1 MKLLVRPR
9 SLRATLL
16 GQMGGLFLAGMVA
29 LYWAAST
36 YASLAAD
43 RSFDRLLAGSA
54 LSIAESLTVTA
65 EGVRVDIPYSAL
77 DMLAA
82 APDDRVFYRVVAPD
96 GSTVTGYD
104 DLPAF
109 ETASTPTTG
118 GGSAGERY
126 FDADY
131 GGEPVRFVVLGRES
145 GNLAQKGWTWVQL
158 GQTRNARSALSRELL
173 IQALIPIVLM
183 TVIALGV
190 IWFSVG
196 RALRPL
202 NDVRTAMAARD
213 PSDLSPLQ
221 SDVPDEVRPLVDGMN
236 LFMGRLEGNIR
247 LLQNFIANTAHQL
260 RTPLS
265 ALIVQL
271 RMVETGTS
279 EDRKHGLMV
288 ANRSAKKLGR
298 LIDQLLS
305 DALIG
310 HRSSQRRIEQFDLK
324 TMIAAAVRDT
334 VSALED
340 HDVRFVC
347 ALGRAPFVGDRV
359 VLEEAVKNVLHNAL
373 THGHSDD
380 HGVEIALEQL
390 PSLYRI
396 SLSDHGGG
404 IAPDF
409 LPSLFDRFKRG
420 NGSSTGAGLGLSIA
434 RQAVEQH
441 GGSIAIAERGGGG
454 TCVTL
459 DLPSQ

>member
-1 MKLLVRPR
+1 MKLLARPR

-16 GQMGGLFLAGMVA
+16 GQMGGLFVAGMVA

-54 LSIAESLTVTA
+54 LSIAESLTVTRQ
-65 EGVRVDIPYSAL
+65 GVRVDIPYSAL

-82 APDDRVFYRVVAPD
+82 SPEDRVFYRVVAPD

-104 DLPAF
+104 DLPPF
-109 ETASTPTTG
+109 ETASTPGVG
-118 GGSAGERY
+118 GGSASERY
-126 FDADY
+126 FDANY

-145 GNLAQKGWTWVQL
+145 GNLAQKGWTWIQL
-158 GQTRNARSALSRELL
+158 GQTRNARNALARELL

-183 TVIALGV
+183 TIIALVV

-202 NDVRTAMAARD
+202 NDVRTAMVTRD
-213 PSDLSPLQ
+213 PSDLSPFQ
-221 SDVPDEVRPLVDGMN
+221 TNVPDEVRPLVDGVN
-236 LFMGRLEGNIR
+236 AFMGRLEGNIQ

-271 RMVETGTS
+271 RMVEKGTS
-279 EDRKHGLMV
+279 EDRAHGVAV
-288 ANRSAKKLGR
+288 ANRSAKKLSR

-305 DALIG
+305 DALLG
-310 HRSSQRRIEQFDLK
+310 HRSSLRRIEQFELK
-324 TMIAAAVRDT
+324 AMIAAAVRDT
-334 VSALED
+334 VSMLED
-340 HDVRFVC
+340 HHVRFVC
-347 ALGRAPFVGDRV
+347 SLGRAPFVGDRV
-359 VLEEAVKNVLHNAL
+359 VLEEAIKNVLHNAL

-380 HGVEIALEQL
+380 HGVEIALERL
-390 PSLYRI
+390 PSFYRI
-396 SLSDHGGG
+396 SICDRGGG
-404 IAPDF
+404 IAPD
-409 LPSLFDRFKRG
+409 LVPSLFDRFKRG
-420 NGSSTGAGLGLSIA
+420 NGASIGAGLGLSIA

-441 GGSIAIAERGGGG
+441 AGTIAIAGRGGGG

-459 DLPSQ
+459 ELPNQ

>member
-1 MKLLVRPR
+1 MKLPVRPR

-54 LSIAESLTVTA
+54 LSIAESLTVTR

-82 APDDRVFYRVVAPD
+82 APEDRVFYRVVAPD
-96 GSTVTGYD
+96 GRTVTGYD

-109 ETASTPTTG
+109 ETASSTRT
-118 GGSAGERY
+118 GGSADERY

-131 GGEPVRFVVLGRES
+131 GGEAVRFVVLGRES

-221 SDVPDEVRPLVDGMN
+221 TDVPDEVRPLVDGMN
-236 LFMGRLEGNIR
+236 DFMGRLEGNIR

-279 EDRKHGLMV
+279 EDRKHGLAV

-347 ALGRAPFVGDRV
+347 SLGRALFIGDRV

-380 HGVEIALEQL
+380 DGVEIALEKL
-390 PSLYRI
+390 PTLYRI
-396 SLSDHGGG
+396 SVSDYGGG
-404 IAPDF
+404 IAPDL

-420 NGSSTGAGLGLSIA
+420 NGTSTGAGLGLSIA

-441 GGSIAIAERGGGG
+441 AGTIAIAVRSGGG

-459 DLPSQ
+459 DLPCQ